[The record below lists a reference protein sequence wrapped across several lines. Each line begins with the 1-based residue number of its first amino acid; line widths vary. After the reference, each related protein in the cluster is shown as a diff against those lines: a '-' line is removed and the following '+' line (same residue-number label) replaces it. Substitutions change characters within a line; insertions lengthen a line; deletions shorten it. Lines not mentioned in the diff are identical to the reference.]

1 MLISEVGEKYGL
13 TPDTLRYYERIGLIP
28 PVKRRPNGIR
38 EYDDYSCGWIQFIHC
53 MRKAGMPVETLVEYV
68 QLYQQGAVTK
78 EARKELLL
86 EEHRRLN
93 ERIVDLQAVKERLLY
108 KINNYDQLEESVVIM
123 NKDNW

>member
-93 ERIVDLQAVKERLLY
+93 ERIVELQGVKERLLY

-123 NKDNW
+123 NKDNE

>member
-68 QLYQQGAVTK
+68 QLYQQGSVTK

-86 EEHRRLN
+86 EEHRRLS
-93 ERIVDLQAVKERLLY
+93 ERIVELQAVKERLLY

-123 NKDNW
+123 NKDNE

>member
-93 ERIVDLQAVKERLLY
+93 ERIVELQAVKERLLY

>member
-53 MRKAGMPVETLVEYV
+53 MRKAGMPEETLVEYV

-93 ERIVDLQAVKERLLY
+93 ERIVELQAVKERLLY

>member
-86 EEHRRLN
+86 EEHRRLS
-93 ERIVDLQAVKERLLY
+93 ERIVELQAVKERLLY

>member
-93 ERIVDLQAVKERLLY
+93 ERIAELQAVKERLLY

-123 NKDNW
+123 NKDNE

>member
-1 MLISEVGEKYGL
+1 MGVELMRLNEYG
-13 TPDTLRYYERIGLIP
+13 GLF
-28 PVKRRPNGIR
+28 VAFDGPNGVGK
-38 EYDDYSCGWIQFIHC
+38 S
-53 MRKAGMPVETLVEYV
+53 TLVEYV
-68 QLYQQGAVTK
+68 QLYQHGAVTK

-93 ERIVDLQAVKERLLY
+93 ERIVELQAVKERLLY

>member
-93 ERIVDLQAVKERLLY
+93 ERIVELQAVKERLLY

-123 NKDNW
+123 NKNNE

>member
-28 PVKRRPNGIR
+28 PVNRRPNGIR

-86 EEHRRLN
+86 EEHRRLS
-93 ERIVDLQAVKERLLY
+93 ERIMELQAVKERLLY

-123 NKDNW
+123 NKDNE